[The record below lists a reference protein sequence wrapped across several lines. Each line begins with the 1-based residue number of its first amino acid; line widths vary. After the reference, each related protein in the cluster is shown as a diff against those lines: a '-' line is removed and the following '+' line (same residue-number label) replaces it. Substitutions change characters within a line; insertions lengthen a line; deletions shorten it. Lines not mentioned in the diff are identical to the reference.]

1 MSQRRSEA
9 SGFTLVELMII
20 VVIMGLVLGMTAP
33 GVSRFIRSS
42 RMAGAQNT
50 LMNDL
55 RYARSLATTGRSTY
69 ELRLAPT
76 SYQIVRLSPVD
87 TVLVRRLPS
96 GVTIANRDTASFFAW
111 GLTETMAIT
120 LRQGGSTKVIRT
132 TASGQVSCD

>member
-20 VVIMGLVLGMTAP
+20 VVIMGIVLGMTAP
-33 GVSRFIRSS
+33 GVSRFLRSS

-87 TVLVRRLPS
+87 TVLSRRLPS
-96 GVTIANRDTASFFAW
+96 GVTIGW
-111 GLTETMAIT
+111 VGIP
-120 LRQGGSTKVIRT
+120 
-132 TASGQVSCD
+132 